1 MADSA
6 QHVLNRRGL
15 WGGAV
20 LALGVVLLS
29 LAGCKDKPVTEDA
42 IRPVRTLVLQAS
54 AVDLVGEFPA
64 EIKPRVESG
73 LGFRVGGKIIER
85 KVQAGQEVKR
95 GQVLARLDAS
105 DLRLNE
111 NASKAQLNAVDVDR
125 KQKQADLKRYEELRQ
140 KGFISAAEFEAR
152 RSAAEAAQAQYDQAR
167 AGLAV
172 QTNQA
177 DYAVLVANADGVV
190 TGVDAEVGQVVAAG
204 QSVIRVAGSSEKEA
218 AFQIPENRVDPVRKL
233 QQGEVTLWS
242 GGPSLQGRL
251 REVSG
256 SADPATRTF
265 AGRLS
270 LIDAPA
276 SVRFGMT
283 ATVRFSSR
291 SAQPLVRVPLSAL
304 LNQEEKTWVWVVAP
318 DTLTVH
324 RTQVSLATVTDS
336 EALLD
341 ASLPNG
347 AEIVTAGI
355 HRLREGQKVR
365 RLEALESATS
375 EGAAAPVT
383 GAASG
388 LPPAPVGVNAGGA
401 AR

>member
-1 MADSA
+1 MFDSA
-6 QHVLNRRGL
+6 QRDLNRRGT
-15 WGGAV
+15 WRGAA
-20 LALGVVLLS
+20 LALSVVLLT
-29 LAGCKDKPVTEDA
+29 LAGCKDKPVAEDA
-42 IRPVRTLVLQAS
+42 IRPVRTLVLQS
-54 AVDLVGEFPA
+54 SSVDLVGEFPA

-85 KVQAGQEVKR
+85 KVQTGQEVKR

-172 QTNQA
+172 QANQA

-218 AFQIPENRVDPVRKL
+218 AFQIPENRVDQVRKL

-270 LIDAPA
+270 LVDAPA

-291 SAQPLVRVPLSAL
+291 SAQRLVRVPLSAL

-324 RTQVSLATVTDS
+324 RTPVRLATVTDS

-341 ASLPNG
+341 ASLPDG

-365 RLEALESATS
+365 RLEALESATTQG
-375 EGAAAPVT
+375 EGTPVA

-388 LPPAPVGVNAGGA
+388 LSPAPVGATAGGA